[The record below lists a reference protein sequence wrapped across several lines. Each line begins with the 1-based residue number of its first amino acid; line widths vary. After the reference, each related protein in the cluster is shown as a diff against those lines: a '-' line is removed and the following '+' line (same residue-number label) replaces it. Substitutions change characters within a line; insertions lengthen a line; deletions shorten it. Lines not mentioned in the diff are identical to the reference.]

1 MNNKLMK
8 YCGSI
13 QQMIYARPITYKE
26 GRAEH
31 MNAIEAKCGDISFH
45 AMADKALDIS
55 DFSYKGMNMTFMAK
69 PGLEGRNQYDT
80 NGDEAL
86 RSIMGGLFFTCG
98 LENICAPCSVDGKDY
113 PMHGRIRT
121 TPAEHI
127 GTDVVR
133 DGDDYKL
140 VITGEMR
147 EAELFGENMVLR
159 RKIESKLGENSITV
173 TDEVENQS
181 FRPEPLMLLYHCN
194 MGYPFLNENCELYV
208 PSASVKGR
216 EKFSEDH
223 VDRWNVMDTP
233 KDNEEEYVF
242 IHDMQ
247 SDENLDTMAL
257 VVNHELEIGLCI
269 SFNQKN
275 LPYFMEWKSM
285 ASGDYVLGLE
295 PSNSS
300 VYGKL
305 YHIEHDD
312 VHYLQPFEKE
322 TNTLRFSIVEGKEK
336 IDELIQKIN
345 KIKGEK

>member
-1 MNNKLMK
+1 MNNILMK

-147 EAELFGENMVLR
+147 EAC
-159 RKIESKLGENSITV
+159 
-173 TDEVENQS
+173 
-181 FRPEPLMLLYHCN
+181 LLY
-194 MGYPFLNENCELYV
+194 
-208 PSASVKGR
+208 
-216 EKFSEDH
+216 
-223 VDRWNVMDTP
+223 T
-233 KDNEEEYVF
+233 
-242 IHDMQ
+242 
-247 SDENLDTMAL
+247 SDA
-257 VVNHELEIGLCI
+257 
-269 SFNQKN
+269 
-275 LPYFMEWKSM
+275 
-285 ASGDYVLGLE
+285 A
-295 PSNSS
+295 
-300 VYGKL
+300 
-305 YHIEHDD
+305 
-312 VHYLQPFEKE
+312 
-322 TNTLRFSIVEGKEK
+322 
-336 IDELIQKIN
+336 DEL
-345 KIKGEK
+345 